1 MDRFEPNGAPADL
14 LPGARNAVRTC
25 LAIGPSDRVVIMTD
39 LETKR
44 VGLAL
49 KQEAE
54 AAGAETTMVLLE
66 EFGQRPFTSVP
77 PGFADAL
84 RAVKPTAGFFAA
96 QGQKGE
102 IGFRIP
108 LRHLLIEDL
117 KLRYGH
123 MISIDERLMT
133 EGMLANY
140 DVVAQLVHRV
150 TDLVRSAREIR
161 VTSPKGTDLRVTFSP
176 KLRWKPC
183 PGIYHGQGEWGNLP
197 EGETFTCPSGVE
209 GVLVAD
215 VLGDY
220 FSSKYGVLKHPVTF
234 TIADGRITDVIC
246 EDDEIQ
252 AEVYGYLHSD
262 ENSERVG
269 EFAIGTNLWVKAL
282 TGNLLQDEKIP
293 GVHVAFGNPYPEETG
308 ADWDAKTHVD
318 VIPTD
323 CTIWVDGKL
332 LMRDGR
338 FEPDVLAGIAGLPG
352 A

>member
-1 MDRFEPNGAPADL
+1 MERFETRTVPEEL

-25 LAIGPSDRVVIMTD
+25 LAIGSGDRVAILTD
-39 LETKR
+39 LDTER

-49 KQEAE
+49 QHEAE
-54 AAGAETTMVLLE
+54 AAGAVAKLWLLE
-66 EFGQRPFTSVP
+66 DFGRRPFTSVP
-77 PGFADAL
+77 DGLPGAL
-84 RAVKPTAGFFAA
+84 HDFKPTAGFFAA

-108 LRHLLIEDL
+108 LRHLLIDDL
-117 KLRYGH
+117 NLRYGH
-123 MISIDERLMT
+123 MIGIDEQLMVQ
-133 EGMLANY
+133 GMMADY
-140 DVVAQLVHRV
+140 EVVANLVHRV
-150 TDLVRSAREIR
+150 TQLVVPAREIR
-161 VTSPKGTDLRVTFSP
+161 VTNSKGTDLRVTFSP
-176 KLRWKPC
+176 DLKWKPC

-197 EGETFTCPSGVE
+197 EGETFTCPASAE

-220 FSSKYGVLKHPVTF
+220 FSKKYGVLERPVTF
-234 TIADGRITDVIC
+234 SIEDGRITDVIC
-246 EDDEIQ
+246 ENEEIQ
-252 AEVYGYLHSD
+252 QEVDEYLHSD

-269 EFAIGTNLWVKAL
+269 EFAIGANLWVRAL

-308 ADWDAKTHVD
+308 AQWDAKTHVD

-323 CTIWVDGKL
+323 CTIWVDGRL

-338 FEPDVLAGIAGLPG
+338 FEPNVLAGIEGLP